1 MLDNQQPTSGLPVRS
16 NRLTLPHRV
25 YCAPWKPLVAA
36 FVIAIA
42 AYSHGAH
49 AQALPS
55 KPPSTWNP
63 QERAAV
69 KVIQDWIA
77 AWIAHDPKRL
87 AADMTEDCVF
97 RGDPS
102 EPLKHGR
109 AEFLTFASK
118 VMNGWS
124 DLKIEEILPVGGVW
138 DTSVLMKRIDTLGI
152 GGAGSGHPTV
162 PVAAFFRVKD
172 GKIEEWLDAPLIP
185 VGPGAVKA
193 GVLKLSA
200 PPPVPL
206 N

>member
-1 MLDNQQPTSGLPVRS
+1 MPNETRPSSGFAVPAQMRTPWRRIYSVCRHAAVAAGV
-16 NRLTLPHRV
+16 LTLALHSHS
-25 YCAPWKPLVAA
+25 AA
-36 FVIAIA
+36 
-42 AYSHGAH
+42 
-49 AQALPS
+49 AQALPG

-87 AADMTEDCVF
+87 AADMSEDCVF
-97 RGDPS
+97 RGDPV
-102 EPLKHGR
+102 EPLQHGR
-109 AEFLTFASK
+109 EQFQAFATK

-124 DLKIEEILPVGGVW
+124 DLKIQEILPVGGVW
-138 DTSVLMKRIDTLGI
+138 DTSVLMRRLDTLPKKMAQ
-152 GGAGSGHPTV
+152 GAGYEKV

-193 GVLKLSA
+193 GVIPPVT
-200 PPPVPL
+200 PPP
-206 N
+206 